1 MINLAPI
8 KHMLQGKPVAVVGLG
23 RSGLSVYEACKAAD
37 IACVLWDDNEDMRK
51 AAVDKGAKVEDISD
65 ADFKQFA
72 LLCLA
77 PGIPLTHP
85 KPHWSVDRA
94 KKAGIEV
101 IGDVEL
107 FHRAKPDAKVI
118 AITGTNGKSTTTAL
132 TGHILKTAQ
141 VESAI
146 GGNIGDAVLGLPD
159 LPGGSIY
166 VLELSSYQLDLM
178 SSFSPDI
185 SALLNIAPDHLDRHG
200 GMDGYIAAKERIFRN
215 GGIGVMGVDDAA
227 CADMFARLKKSG
239 LRKMTGV
246 SVLRPLANGIFVSAE
261 GELFEGA
268 RPIVDLNT
276 CATLRG
282 QHNWQNA
289 AVAYTLCRAAGVNT
303 AAIVEGLK
311 TFPGLAHRQKITA
324 TINGITYINDSK
336 ATNDDAASKAL
347 GTYSPIYW
355 IAGGKSKDGGYSA
368 CEKQLDRV
376 HHAFLIGEAAAE
388 MAAWLGKRKV
398 RHTICDTLDKAV
410 EAAHKMAQKEQKDH
424 AVVLLSPACASFD
437 QFKSFEQRGDA
448 FTAAVETLAAAHKKT
463 QKGKTG

>member
-23 RSGLSVYEACKAAD
+23 RSGLSVFEACKAAGID
-37 IACVLWDDNEDMRK
+37 TVLWDDNADMRQ
-51 AAVDKGAKVEDISD
+51 AAIDKGATIEDLSE
-65 ADFKQFA
+65 ADFSRFA

-85 KPHWSVDRA
+85 KPHWSVGRA

-107 FHRAKPDAKVI
+107 FHRAKPEAKTI

-132 TGHILKTAQ
+132 TGHILKTAG
-141 VESAI
+141 VKSAV
-146 GGNIGDAVLGLPD
+146 GGNIGEAVLGLPD
-159 LPGGSIY
+159 LPNGSVY
-166 VLELSSYQLDLM
+166 VLELSSYQLDLLG
-178 SSFSPDI
+178 SFSPDI
-185 SALLNIAPDHLDRHG
+185 AALLNIAPDHLDRHG

-215 GGIGVMGVDDAA
+215 GGIGVIGVDDTSS
-227 CADMFARLKKSG
+227 ADMFARLKKTG
-239 LRKMTGV
+239 VRKMTPV
-246 SVLRPLANGIFVSAE
+246 SVLRPLASGIFVSAE
-261 GELFEGA
+261 GELFEGS

-276 CATLRG
+276 CAALRG

-289 AVAYTLCRAAGVNT
+289 AVAYTLCRAAGVST
-303 AAIVEGLK
+303 GAIVEGLK
-311 TFPGLAHRQKITA
+311 TFPGLAHRQKIAA
-324 TINGITYINDSK
+324 TINGIAYINDSK

-355 IAGGKSKDGGYSA
+355 IAGGKPKDGGYAA
-368 CEKQLDRV
+368 CEKHLNRV
-376 HHAFLIGEAAAE
+376 HHAFLIGEAAE
-388 MAAWLGKRKV
+388 SMSRWLDKFKV
-398 RHTICDTLDKAV
+398 RHTLCQTLDNAV
-410 EAAHKMAQKEQKDH
+410 AAAHKMAQKEQKDH

-448 FTAAVETLAAAHKKT
+448 FTALVQKLADDNKKP
-463 QKGKTG
+463 QKGKAG

>member
-8 KHMLQGKPVAVVGLG
+8 KHMLQGKSVAVVGLG
-23 RSGLSVYEACKAAD
+23 RSGLSVFDACKAAGID
-37 IACVLWDDNEDMRK
+37 CVLWDDNEDMRK
-51 AAVDKGAKVEDISD
+51 AAIDKGAKVQDLSD

-85 KPHWSVDRA
+85 KPHWSVERA
-94 KKAGIEV
+94 KSAGIEV

-107 FHRAKPDAKVI
+107 FHRAKPEAKTI

-132 TGHILKTAQ
+132 TGHILKTAG
-141 VESAI
+141 VDSAI

-159 LPGGSIY
+159 LPNGSIY

-178 SSFSPDI
+178 NSFSPDI
-185 SALLNIAPDHLDRHG
+185 SALLNFAPDHLDRHG

-215 GGIGVMGVDDAA
+215 RGIGVIGIDDTASA
-227 CADMFARLKKSG
+227 EMFARLKQSG
-239 LRKMTGV
+239 LRKMTAV
-246 SVLRPLANGIFVSAE
+246 SVLRPLANGIFVSAD
-261 GELFEGA
+261 GELFEGS

-276 CATLRG
+276 CPALRG

-289 AVAYTLCRAAGVNT
+289 AIAYTLCRAAGVNT

-311 TFPGLAHRQKITA
+311 SFPGLAHRQKITA
-324 TINGITYINDSK
+324 VINGITYINDSK

-355 IAGGKSKDGGYSA
+355 IAGGISKGGGYAA

-376 HHAFLIGEAAAE
+376 QHAFLIGAAAEE
-388 MAAWLGKRKV
+388 MAAWLGKRKI
-398 RHTICDTLDKAV
+398 RHTLCETMEKAV
-410 EAAHKMAQKEQKDH
+410 DAAHKMAQKEQRDH

-448 FTAAVETLAAAHKKT
+448 FTALVQKLADDNKKPL
-463 QKGKTG
+463 KGKAG